1 MSLAGFIIFPNF
13 YKIYYMKRLIL
24 MLAAV
29 MIAAS
34 FSAVSAQTEAEMKAW
49 MDYMTPGDFHKEM
62 AKWDGEWKE
71 DITMWMAPGAPPQ
84 KSTGACVNKMI
95 LGGRYQSATHTGNF
109 GGMPF
114 EGISTTG
121 YDNARKIFITTWV
134 DNMGTGVMILEGT
147 WDESSKSLN
156 LKGKQIDPGTGKEM
170 AVREK
175 FTVIDDN
182 TQKMEMFVTP
192 EGMQEYKNMEIVFTR
207 KK

>member
-1 MSLAGFIIFPNF
+1 
-13 YKIYYMKRLIL
+13 MKRLIL

-29 MIAAS
+29 LIAAT
-34 FSAVSAQTEAEMKAW
+34 FSAVSAQSEAEMKAW
-49 MDYMTPGDFHKEM
+49 MDYMTPGEFHKEM
-62 AKWDGEWKE
+62 AKWDGEWNE

-121 YDNARKIFITTWV
+121 YDNARKTFITTWV
-134 DNMGTGVMILEGT
+134 DNMGTGIMVLEGT
-147 WDESSKSLN
+147 WDEKAKALN
-156 LKGKQIDPGTGKEM
+156 LKGKQIDPATGKEM

-192 EGMQEYKNMEIVFTR
+192 EGMQEYKNLEIVFTR

>member
-1 MSLAGFIIFPNF
+1 
-13 YKIYYMKRLIL
+13 MKRLIL
-24 MLAAV
+24 MLAAM

-34 FSAVSAQTEAEMKAW
+34 FSAVSAQSEAEMKAW

-62 AKWDGEWKE
+62 AKWDGEWKG
-71 DITMWMAPGAPPQ
+71 DVTTWMTSDAPPQ
-84 KSTGACVNKMI
+84 KSTLSCVNKMI

-121 YDNARKIFITTWV
+121 YDNARKKFISTWM
-134 DNMGTGVMILEGT
+134 DNMGTGIMILEGN
-147 WDESSKSLN
+147 WDENTKSLN